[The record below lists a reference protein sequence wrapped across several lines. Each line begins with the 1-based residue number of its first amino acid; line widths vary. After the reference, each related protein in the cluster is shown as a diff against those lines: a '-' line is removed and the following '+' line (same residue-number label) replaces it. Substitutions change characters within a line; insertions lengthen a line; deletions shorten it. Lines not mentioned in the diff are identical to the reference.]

1 MASSKSM
8 DFPNARKSSYAAQ
21 VQQMQANENL
31 ENNQIFLPLP
41 GPAGPQGEPGKQGP
55 EGPPGPRGEQGP
67 KGKDGVSSVSS
78 SGQQSGWASYH
89 SDQGKEI
96 RLGAAYGVDG
106 WVDVSLSNQKT
117 SDETFIPKGC
127 TSLWNQDSRRLNF
140 LGLNVGAQVFVTYN
154 FELTTFQ
161 TGTELWAR
169 TYSSKSKQNICQFL
183 GSFKYQTSYPMS
195 ITQQVFIED
204 KWSWSEG
211 AIPQFRTDHESSI
224 ILNSIYV
231 GVV

>member
-1 MASSKSM
+1 MATSKSM
-8 DFPNARKSSYAAQ
+8 DFPSARKTSYAAQ
-21 VQQMQANENL
+21 VELSKATNNL
-31 ENNQIFLPLP
+31 ESSTAFIPLP
-41 GPAGPQGEPGKQGP
+41 GPEGPRGETGKQGP
-55 EGPPGPRGEQGP
+55 TGPEGPRGEPGP
-67 KGKDGVSSVSS
+67 KGKDGASSVSA

-89 SDQGKEI
+89 SVVGKEI
-96 RLGAAYGVDG
+96 RLGAAYGTDG
-106 WVDVSLSNQKT
+106 WVDIFLSNQKD
-117 SDETFIPKGC
+117 SDENFLPKGC

-183 GSFKYQTSYPMS
+183 GSFKYQTTYPMS
-195 ITQQVFIED
+195 VTQQIFIED

-211 AIPQFRTDHESSI
+211 AIPQFRTDYESSV

>member
-8 DFPNARKSSYAAQ
+8 DFPSGRKSSYAAQ
-21 VQQMQANENL
+21 VEQLQATTGAESNSVF
-31 ENNQIFLPLP
+31 IPLPGPEGPRGANGLQGPP
-41 GPAGPQGEPGKQGP
+41 GPAGPMGLP
-55 EGPPGPRGEQGP
+55 GP
-67 KGKDGVSSVSS
+67 KGADGASSVSS

-89 SDQGKEI
+89 SGAGKEI

-106 WVDVSLSNQKT
+106 WVDVFLSNQKE
-117 SDETFIPKGC
+117 SDETFLPKKC
-127 TSLWNQDSRRLNF
+127 TSLWNQESRRLNF

-183 GSFKYQTSYPMS
+183 GSFKYQTTYPMS
-195 ITQQVFIED
+195 VTQQIFIED

-211 AIPQFRTDHESSI
+211 AIPQFRTDYESSI